1 MQKLNLRYKS
11 ILHATILA
19 GISAA
24 WLSQPA
30 LAADKI
36 RLMKVVPHP
45 FAFLMADVGAEQ
57 GIFKKHGIDLE
68 ISGTRGSAKL
78 HQALA
83 AGSADIGLGSGPGLG
98 FVAKGSPAIGFLASH
113 NAPLNIGIVV
123 STNSPLYKEGM
134 TIKDL
139 KGKKIG
145 VSTPSSLTYFLSRR
159 MAANQGWG
167 PDGITAVPLGGLP
180 AQLAAAK
187 AGNTDAF
194 VMSVDTG
201 FNLEAKKSG
210 RVFLA
215 FGDYIKDFHTHVLFV
230 TDRFRNSNPDAVRRF
245 AKAWLEST
253 DYVLKNKEAMVQRG
267 MKQLRFSRE
276 VASKSYD
283 VEAPAFSR
291 TGRFNAKALDVIAEG
306 LVVTKIVKSKPD
318 MSKTYTEEY
327 LPK

>member
-1 MQKLNLRYKS
+1 MAL
-11 ILHATILA
+11 LA
-19 GISAA
+19 GAA
-24 WLSQPA
+24 VVA
-30 LAADKI
+30 LTTGAVTQEAAAAEKI

-45 FAFLMADVGAEQ
+45 FAFLIPDVGQEQ
-57 GIFKKHGIDLE
+57 GIFKKYGIELD

-78 HQALA
+78 HQALSA
-83 AGSADIGLGSGPGLG
+83 DSADIGLGSGVGLG
-98 FVAKGSPAIGFLASH
+98 FVAKGAPEIGFLASH
-113 NAPLNIGIVV
+113 GAPLNIGIVV
-123 STNSPLYKEGM
+123 TKNQPLYKKGM

-159 MAANQGWG
+159 MAAEQGWG
-167 PDGITAVPLGGLP
+167 PDGITAVPLGSMP

-201 FNLEAKKSG
+201 YKLEEKGTG

-230 TDRFRNSNPDAVRRF
+230 TDKYRKKNPDMVRKF
-245 AKAWLEST
+245 SLAWLESVKF
-253 DYVLKNKEAMVQRG
+253 VLANKDVMVKRG
-267 MKQLRFSRE
+267 MKQLRFSEE
-276 VASKSYD
+276 VASKAYD
-283 VEAPAFSR
+283 VETPAFST
-291 TGRFNAKALDVIAEG
+291 TGRFDKKALDVIAEG
-306 LVVTKIVKSKPD
+306 LVVTKIQKTKPD

-327 LPK
+327 LPARASN